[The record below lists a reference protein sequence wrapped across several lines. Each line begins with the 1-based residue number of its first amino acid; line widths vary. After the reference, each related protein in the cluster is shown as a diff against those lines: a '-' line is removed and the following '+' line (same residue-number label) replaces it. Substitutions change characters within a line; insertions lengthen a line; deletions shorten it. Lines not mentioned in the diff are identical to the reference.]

1 VIAIA
6 LVGVLGV
13 AAAIGGL
20 AGCAGASS
28 GSGSSA
34 NASGAAAGLPT
45 VSGDFGTKPAITIP
59 EGDPPSSLR
68 TTVLH
73 QGSGP
78 AVTKGQLVAV
88 DYLGVVWKTGKVFD
102 TSFQDGHSPAAFTV
116 GTGQVI
122 DGFDQGLLGQKVGS
136 RVLLVIPPAQGYGSQ
151 GNSSAGIAGTDTIVF
166 VVDLLGAH
174 DATESADG
182 SKAAPL
188 PATLPAVSTAK
199 GRPTVTIPAGVK
211 PPTKLVT
218 ATVLQGSGEE
228 VKSGDLVIVQYV
240 GVKWADGKT
249 FDASWDHGAPSGFPI
264 GLGQVIPGWDKGL
277 VGRHVGDRVLL
288 VVPPAEGYGAQ
299 GQSQAGISGTDT
311 LVFAVDIVG
320 TYH

>member
-1 VIAIA
+1 VRRRVVAIA
-6 LVGVLGV
+6 LVAVLGI

-28 GSGSSA
+28 GGSPSSGTT
-34 NASGAAAGLPT
+34 GAGDSAGLPT
-45 VSGDFGTKPAITIP
+45 VTGDFGGKPAVTVP
-59 EGDPPSSLR
+59 KGDPPSSLR
-68 TTVLH
+68 TAVLH
-73 QGSGP
+73 QGTGP

-88 DYLGVVWKTGKVFD
+88 DYLGLIWKSGKVFD

-151 GNSSAGIAGTDTIVF
+151 GNSAAGITGTDTIVF

-174 DATESADG
+174 DGDESADG

-188 PATLPAVSTAK
+188 SATLPAVSTGK
-199 GRPTVTIPAGVK
+199 GRPTVTIPKGTAA
-211 PPTKLVT
+211 PTKLVT
-218 ATVLQGSGEE
+218 ATVLQGSGD
-228 VKSGDLVIVQYV
+228 VVRSGDLVIVQYV

-249 FDASWDHGAPSGFPI
+249 FDSSWDRGAPSGFPI

-277 VGRHVGDRVLL
+277 VGRH
-288 VVPPAEGYGAQ
+288 
-299 GQSQAGISGTDT
+299 ISGTDT